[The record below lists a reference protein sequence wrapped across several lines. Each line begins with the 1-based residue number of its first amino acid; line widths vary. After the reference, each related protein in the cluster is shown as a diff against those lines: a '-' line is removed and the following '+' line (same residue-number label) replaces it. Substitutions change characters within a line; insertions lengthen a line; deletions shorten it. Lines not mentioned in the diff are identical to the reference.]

1 MGPQDPSRGLHGTA
15 SFVGAGSSSNGSD
28 RQLSVGVIAPSR
40 APSPVRSQGG
50 HQVQSEAR
58 GLNKI
63 RDVCSSLVHV
73 VYIPCTEY
81 CLLHTMYGVLCTIVG
96 DMAVMAA
103 CGDLTATAFNDSAT
117 LICRSFR
124 FATASDCSYWITL
137 ALFQTQPEL
146 MRINRAHRPH
156 ISYIILDIVPSFYC
170 WMAVLSIHSWEHSGP
185 M

>member
-15 SFVGAGSSSNGSD
+15 VCRGHGRDGS
-28 RQLSVGVIAPSR
+28 L
-40 APSPVRSQGG
+40 
-50 HQVQSEAR
+50 
-58 GLNKI
+58 
-63 RDVCSSLVHV
+63 
-73 VYIPCTEY
+73 
-81 CLLHTMYGVLCTIVG
+81 
-96 DMAVMAA
+96 
-103 CGDLTATAFNDSAT
+103 
-117 LICRSFR
+117 R

-146 MRINRAHRPH
+146 MRINRVRRPH